1 MSSLERILAIERIM
15 QENHYGI
22 SVGEIIDALEN
33 RYGIIAKRK
42 CIYNCIAVLT
52 RFMPIDKKRE
62 GNVVYWY
69 IERDKSK

>member
-1 MSSLERILAIERIM
+1 MSSLERILAIERIL
-15 QENHYGI
+15 QENYYGI
-22 SVGEIIDALEN
+22 SVKEIIDAIEN
-33 RYGIIAKRK
+33 RYGIIAERK

-52 RFMPIDKKRE
+52 RFMPINKKRE